1 MKLSNCT
8 DSQVFHELQLSRLES
23 VSKSSLP
30 FTDRRCTAFYLA
42 VLYILKTAAIETGLS
57 TVIAMCL
64 RHWLDSKVCAPW
76 QHYQQGVCLMSYP
89 SSTNAEEYWHK
100 SKTKWVHQYELFRVG
115 FFLLMQNHL
124 ALIPCIHNCPRV
136 MLRASS
142 WSSSL
147 EIWILNPLAAA
158 LRVPYDW

>member
-30 FTDRRCTAFYLA
+30 FTDWRCTAFYLP

-89 SSTNAEEYWHK
+89 SSTNAKEYWHK

-115 FFLLMQNHL
+115 FFFFWCKITLHL
-124 ALIPCIHNCPRV
+124 YPV
-136 MLRASS
+136 FTTV
-142 WSSSL
+142 L
-147 EIWILNPLAAA
+147 ESCSGLAAGAA
-158 LRVPYDW
+158 LLKFGY